1 MEIRT
6 ETYQVIY
13 DPVTATIS
21 CHGGFRLYEGDNYI
35 AIAKLLK
42 EIADQ
47 KPPKIILD
55 LRELRFLNSSGI
67 NMFFKFVIRVR
78 DYKVSQLVIQ
88 GMKQIF
94 WQNKLLANFQRL
106 MPEVIVEME

>member
-1 MEIRT
+1 MAGMHRI
-6 ETYQVIY
+6 
-13 DPVTATIS
+13 
-21 CHGGFRLYEGDNYI
+21 CLEGDGPEEACVDTDRMAVQVDNPI
-35 AIAKLLK
+35 EIAKLLK

-47 KPPKIILD
+47 KPPKITLD

-106 MPEVIVEME
+106 MPEVTVEME